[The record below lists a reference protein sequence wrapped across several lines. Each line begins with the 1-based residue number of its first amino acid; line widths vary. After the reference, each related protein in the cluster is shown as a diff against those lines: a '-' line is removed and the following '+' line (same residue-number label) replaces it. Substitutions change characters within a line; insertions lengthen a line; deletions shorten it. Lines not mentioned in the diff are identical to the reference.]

1 MARIEKEQHRDIMS
15 LADIQERRSKIAK
28 GEVVDG
34 LGFGPD
40 FADQLKAMDGLEK
53 ALTIAEKQKIEREE
67 KQRSR
72 QENRNQKRKKSKKR
86 RK

>member
-1 MARIEKEQHRDIMS
+1 MVKKDKYNSSGYLDMIAF
-15 LADIQERRSKIAK
+15 LALR
-28 GEVVDG
+28 
-34 LGFGPD
+34 
-40 FADQLKAMDGLEK
+40 
-53 ALTIAEKQKIEREE
+53 KIEREE

>member
-1 MARIEKEQHRDIMS
+1 MSETVKISVIIPAYNVEPWIEACLDSVCNQTYRDLEI
-15 LADIQERRSKIAK
+15 I
-28 GEVVDG
+28 VVD
-34 LGFGPD
+34 
-40 FADQLKAMDGLEK
+40 DGYNSSGYLDMTAFL
-53 ALTIAEKQKIEREE
+53 ALRKIEREE

>member
-1 MARIEKEQHRDIMS
+1 MVKKEKYNSSGYLDMTAF
-15 LADIQERRSKIAK
+15 LALR
-28 GEVVDG
+28 
-34 LGFGPD
+34 
-40 FADQLKAMDGLEK
+40 
-53 ALTIAEKQKIEREE
+53 KIEREE